1 MFNLDTLW
9 INQIKHTA
17 AGEEE
22 QEAGCPV
29 PCGRPACRGR
39 GRAAMRRGAARR
51 GRAGAPPWA
60 PLLWLVLLPA
70 ALAAHWT
77 HSAELDRNFSVFW
90 TPGEDDIT
98 FEVQVRTLGYVG
110 LGFSVDGKMKGADMV
125 IGWVRDGQVF
135 FQDRNA
141 VDRYEPEVD
150 SSQDYE
156 QLLGYE
162 NGTHTVLRFRRKY
175 DTCDPHDFKITN
187 DTVRMLYAYHDRD
200 LTGSGS
206 EPLPYHGSQ
215 RGSRSVFLLE
225 RVPKED
231 PLPRDTLVWDLR
243 NPQVQLPNT
252 EDTLYWCKIFKLPEL
267 RRKHHMV
274 KYEPIHQAGNRAYLH
289 HLVVYECSGDATL
302 FEKHVGAKGEPC
314 YQPHMPSEFLSCHN
328 VVVTWAV
335 GSEGFNFP
343 SEAGYP
349 LDPSS
354 GARFYM
360 METHYNNP
368 NIDPGIVDSSGVRI
382 FYTPTLRRYDAGVIS
397 VGLDPNWRHIIPPG
411 RPEVV
416 SEGHCIADCTRQALP
431 AQGINVFATLL
442 HTHLI
447 GRKVRFRQIRGGEEL
462 QPITADN
469 NYDFNYQEYRRLKK
483 PVKVY
488 PGDHLIAECTYNSEA
503 RSTITLGGLTAR
515 EEMCLAFALYYPRV
529 DLTLCYSLPS
539 LPTVLHSLGIQELM
553 PNSSPVKIKLPE
565 ELRDMTLE
573 TRLITYDWEKHF
585 GSFQEATR
593 KGSFKPL
600 CWAKRPALL
609 PGTEETEA
617 TYPNVTRSWR
627 PEATCHRRRPHR
639 KKKPGD
645 EATGDANE
653 TFLDDESA
661 ARDNAVLA
669 DDDNSLNA
677 IGAQEQSRLNSGAA
691 AHAASST
698 ATWAAL
704 LLALL
709 AARVQR

>member
-1 MFNLDTLW
+1 
-9 INQIKHTA
+9 
-17 AGEEE
+17 
-22 QEAGCPV
+22 
-29 PCGRPACRGR
+29 
-39 GRAAMRRGAARR
+39 
-51 GRAGAPPWA
+51 
-60 PLLWLVLLPA
+60 
-70 ALAAHWT
+70 
-77 HSAELDRNFSVFW
+77 
-90 TPGEDDIT
+90 
-98 FEVQVRTLGYVG
+98 
-110 LGFSVDGKMKGADMV
+110 MKGADMV

-135 FQDRNA
+135 FQDRHA
-141 VDRYEPEVD
+141 IERSEPEVD

-200 LTGSGS
+200 PVGS

-215 RGSRSVFLLE
+215 RGARSVFLLE
-225 RVPKED
+225 RVPRED
-231 PLPRDTLVWDLR
+231 ALPRDTLTWDLR
-243 NPQVQLPNT
+243 NPAVPLPNT
-252 EDTLYWCKIFKLPEL
+252 EDTLYWCKIFKLPDL
-267 RRKHHMV
+267 RRKHHMIR
-274 KYEPIHQAGNRAYLH
+274 YEPIHQAGNRAYLH
-289 HLVVYECSGDATL
+289 HLVVYECSGDASQ
-302 FEKHVGAKGEPC
+302 FEKHVTSRGEAC
-314 YQPHMPSEFLSCHN
+314 YHPHMPNEFLSCHN

-349 LDPSS
+349 LDPGS
-354 GARFYM
+354 GAKYYM

-368 NIDPGIVDSSGVRI
+368 NIDPGIIDSSGVRV
-382 FYTPTLRRYDAGVIS
+382 FYTPTLRKFDAGVIS

-431 AQGINVFATLL
+431 ESGINVFATLL

-469 NYDFNYQEYRRLKK
+469 NYDFNYQEYRRIKK

-573 TRLITYDWEKHF
+573 TRLVTYDWEKHF
-585 GSFQEATR
+585 GSFQDATR

-600 CWAKRPALL
+600 CWAKKPVLL
-609 PGTEETEA
+609 PGTEDTEA
-617 TYPNVTRSWR
+617 TYPNITRAWR
-627 PEATCHRRRPHR
+627 PEPSCHRRRQRPHR
-639 KKKPGD
+639 KKRPGD
-645 EATGDANE
+645 EDDDDDNE
-653 TFLDDESA
+653 TISDD
-661 ARDNAVLA
+661 ARDNAVMA
-669 DDDNSLNA
+669 DDMGNSLNP
-677 IGAQEQSRLNSGAA
+677 IGAQEQSRLNSAAVRTTSAA
-691 AHAASST
+691 AVLGVV
-698 ATWAAL
+698 AAL
-704 LLALL
+704 LVL
-709 AARVQR
+709 R